1 MFWSVC
7 IEYVLNNT
15 FCIINKNHKL
25 KINKLLSL
33 MVKEINVNQYSACFR
48 ADSNTLGLH
57 YCTCMG
63 FRN

>member
-15 FCIINKNHKL
+15 FCIFNKNHKL

-33 MVKEINVNQYSACFR
+33 KVKEINVNQYSACFR
-48 ADSNTLGLH
+48 ADSSTLVSH